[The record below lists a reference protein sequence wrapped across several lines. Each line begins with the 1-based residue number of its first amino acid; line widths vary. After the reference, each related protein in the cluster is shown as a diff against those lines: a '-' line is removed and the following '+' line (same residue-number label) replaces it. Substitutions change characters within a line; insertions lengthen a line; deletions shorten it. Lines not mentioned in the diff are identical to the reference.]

1 MPAPT
6 RADVWNALT
15 TVNDP
20 DLKKPLTEL
29 GMIDALVIEDSG
41 HVSFEIKL
49 TTTACPLKEVI
60 RQDAEN
66 AVANVPGVTTVD
78 AVISKNTI
86 TLQAATP
93 QRAPIAGIR
102 NIIAVSSGKGGV
114 GKSTVATNLACAIA
128 KQGARVGVLDA
139 DIYGPNVPLMMGL
152 QDKKPTSATDSGKII
167 PLENHGVK
175 VMSMAFLVKRDQ
187 PVVWR
192 GPMLDKVIR
201 QFLTDTVWGT
211 EEEPLDYLLIDLP
224 PGTGDAQLTIVQA
237 TPVTGAVIVTTPQD
251 VALMDS
257 RKGLA
262 MFKNT
267 NIPVFG
273 IVENMSLYHCPNC
286 HHEAP
291 IFGHGGG
298 QATAEELN
306 LPLLAQVP
314 LVPGIREKADAGF
327 PIVVADPES
336 PPAKALT
343 DAAHQVVAQ
352 VCAMGVA
359 NVGTS
364 DDTLPKELQ
373 PA

>member
-1 MPAPT
+1 MPAAN
-6 RADVWNALT
+6 RDDVWNALA
-15 TVNDP
+15 TVQDP

-29 GMIDALVIEDSG
+29 GMIDALTLNDDGSVT
-41 HVSFEIKL
+41 FEIKL

-60 RQDAEN
+60 REDAEK
-66 AVANVPGVTTVD
+66 AVAAVAGVTRAEAKISSKTV
-78 AVISKNTI
+78 

-93 QRAPIAGIR
+93 QRAPIAGIK

-114 GKSTVATNLACAIA
+114 GKSTVSTNLACAVA
-128 KQGARVGVLDA
+128 KQGARVGILDA

-152 QDKKPTSATDSGKII
+152 QDQKPTSASDSGKII
-167 PLENHGVK
+167 PLESHGVK

-211 EEEPLDYLLIDLP
+211 DDEPLDYLFIDLP

-267 NIPVFG
+267 NIPLLG
-273 IVENMSLYHCPNC
+273 LVENMSMYHCPNC
-286 HHEAP
+286 HHEEP
-291 IFGHGGG
+291 VFGSGGG
-298 QATAEELN
+298 KATAEELGI
-306 LPLLAQVP
+306 PLLGQVP
-314 LVPGIREKADAGF
+314 LVPGIRHHADGGQ
-327 PIVVADPES
+327 PIVVAEPES
-336 PPAKALT
+336 PPAKILY

-352 VCAMGVA
+352 VCAMGLQASPAVE
-359 NVGTS
+359 T
-364 DDTLPKELQ
+364 ELQ